1 VTRPLKEW
9 KGFRRIPHQPGENRM
24 VEYTLTASEL
34 SYLSENMQRVV
45 ELGLFEL
52 MLGGSSADVQTA
64 MLEVE

>member
-52 MLGGSSADVQTA
+52 MLGGSSADV
-64 MLEVE
+64 